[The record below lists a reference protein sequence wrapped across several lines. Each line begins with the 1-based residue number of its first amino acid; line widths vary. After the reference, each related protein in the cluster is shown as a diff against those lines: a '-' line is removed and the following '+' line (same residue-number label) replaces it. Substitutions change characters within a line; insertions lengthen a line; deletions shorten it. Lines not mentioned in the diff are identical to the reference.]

1 MSKLEKRINL
11 FYNRYESK
19 HSVYSIFAGDNIK
32 DVHPFLTFIKNNR
45 LIGLSSY
52 MSSALSRKVLYI
64 TIGSHTV
71 SIPFFYD
78 GKMLTKEEIEA
89 LKAFVPRPYHR
100 YESKN
105 IKEIIYVWY
114 LLQKFSPKEVFCI
127 LIGYIRNSLGHINL
141 SANAFHD

>member
-1 MSKLEKRINL
+1 MNKLGKRINL

-19 HSVYSIFAGDNIK
+19 LSIYSIFAGDNIK

-45 LIGLSSY
+45 LIGLNSY
-52 MSSALSRKVLYI
+52 MLSAFSREVLYI

-89 LKAFVPRPYHR
+89 LKAFIPRPYHR
-100 YESKN
+100 YESEN
-105 IKEIIYVWY
+105 IKEMIHVWY

-127 LIGYIRNSLGHINL
+127 LIGSIREGLGRVSL
-141 SANAFHD
+141 SANAFHN

>member
-1 MSKLEKRINL
+1 MSKLQKRINL

-19 HSVYSIFAGDNIK
+19 LSVYSVFAGDNIK

-52 MSSALSRKVLYI
+52 MSSAFSRKVLYI

-78 GKMLTKEEIEA
+78 GKMFTKEEIEA

-105 IKEIIYVWY
+105 IKEMTYVWY
-114 LLQKFSPKEVFCI
+114 LLQKFNPKETFCI
-127 LIGYIRNSLGHINL
+127 LIGYIRNGLGHINL
-141 SANAFHD
+141 SANTFHD

>member
-1 MSKLEKRINL
+1 MNKLGKRINL
-11 FYNRYESK
+11 FYNKYESK
-19 HSVYSIFAGDNIK
+19 LSVYSVFAGDNIK

-45 LIGLSSY
+45 LIGLNSY
-52 MSSALSRKVLYI
+52 PSSALNRKALYI

-71 SIPFFYD
+71 SIPFSYD

-89 LKAFVPRPYHR
+89 LKAFIPRPYHR

-105 IKEIIYVWY
+105 IKEMIYVWY

-127 LIGYIRNSLGHINL
+127 LIGYIRSSLGHVSL

>member
-1 MSKLEKRINL
+1 MNKLGKRINL
-11 FYNRYESK
+11 FYNRYGNK
-19 HSVYSIFAGDNIK
+19 LSVYSIFAGDNIK
-32 DVHPFLTFIKNNR
+32 DVHPLLTFIKNNR
-45 LIGLSSY
+45 LIGLNSY
-52 MSSALSRKVLYI
+52 SSSALNRKVLYI

-71 SIPFFYD
+71 SIPFSYD

-105 IKEIIYVWY
+105 IKEMIHVWY

-127 LIGYIRNSLGHINL
+127 LIGFIREGLGRVSL

>member
-11 FYNRYESK
+11 FRNRYESK
-19 HSVYSIFAGDNIK
+19 LSVYSIFAGDNIK

-45 LIGLSSY
+45 LISLSSY

-64 TIGSHTV
+64 TMGSHTV

-78 GKMLTKEEIEA
+78 GKMLTKEQIEG
-89 LKAFVPRPYHR
+89 LKAFVPKPYHM

-105 IKEIIYVWY
+105 IKEMIYVWH

-127 LIGYIRNSLGHINL
+127 LIGHIREGLGRVSL